1 MKRISGWILL
11 FVLLWTSAPALAVDT
26 SRSFVFDLSV
36 NGAHEAHVMPGDI
49 VTVVFRL
56 ERSDSEEPYTMYA
69 MQNEIRYDDQFVQL
83 IENGS
88 IVSPDIETRDIAL
101 RGGGREFYMNYVSFA
116 DGEEWNANRLIGT
129 FQLQINATSGATVL
143 SNENFKVSL
152 RDGSDAYAAQANDLT
167 LIVSA
172 DCIVNFETNGGEA
185 LDSVTAL
192 YGELL
197 SQPQDPL
204 REGYCL
210 EGWYSDIDLSQRWD
224 FESMS
229 VSGNM
234 TLYAKWIEGEAPSE
248 GLWAR
253 ISAWF
258 AKRFNGA
265 GELFGS
271 LKLER
276 IGEWLGANGKYA
288 LLGLPLLLLVLLLLL
303 LLGRKRRVIFVV
315 NGGAPIDPMKVKRG
329 EKLENLPIPVRGYS
343 VFCGWYKDERFTDPW
358 YSGVDKVTKRKTKL
372 YAKWL

>member
-1 MKRISGWILL
+1 M
-11 FVLLWTSAPALAVDT
+11 
-26 SRSFVFDLSV
+26 
-36 NGAHEAHVMPGDI
+36 
-49 VTVVFRL
+49 
-56 ERSDSEEPYTMYA
+56 
-69 MQNEIRYDDQFVQL
+69 
-83 IENGS
+83 
-88 IVSPDIETRDIAL
+88 
-101 RGGGREFYMNYVSFA
+101 
-116 DGEEWNANRLIGT
+116 
-129 FQLQINATSGATVL
+129 
-143 SNENFKVSL
+143 
-152 RDGSDAYAAQANDLT
+152 
-167 LIVSA
+167 
-172 DCIVNFETNGGEA
+172 
-185 LDSVTAL
+185 DSVTAL

-197 SQPQDPL
+197 SKPQDPL

-224 FESMS
+224 FESMT

-234 TLYAKWIEGEAPSE
+234 TLYAKWIEGEVPSE
-248 GLWAR
+248 GLWER

-258 AKRFNGA
+258 EKLFNGA

-276 IGEWLGANGKYA
+276 LGEWLGANGKYA